1 MNQDFLFFY
10 MTNLQ
15 VIMYSQ
21 INKVDAENDP
31 QHRSAH
37 AHTHTLDNEIT
48 CLLEKL

>member
-21 INKVDAENDP
+21 INKVDSENDP
-31 QHRSAH
+31 QHRST
-37 AHTHTLDNEIT
+37 HTHTHT
-48 CLLEKL
+48 HTTMKLLAY